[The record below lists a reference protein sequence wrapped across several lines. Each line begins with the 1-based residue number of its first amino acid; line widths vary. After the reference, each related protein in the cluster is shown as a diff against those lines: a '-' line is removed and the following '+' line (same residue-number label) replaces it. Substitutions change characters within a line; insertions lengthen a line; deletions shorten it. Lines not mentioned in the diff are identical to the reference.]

1 VAKRLAVGIVGFGKM
16 GRVRAQAVAE
26 HPALELVAVADPKL
40 DPAARPS
47 GCLAFD
53 TADALL
59 THGVDAV
66 FVCTPNAITA
76 DVVVAALDAGCH
88 VFSEKPPGRDLSDVH
103 RIREA
108 EGRHPEQKLKFG
120 FNHRYH
126 GAVRQALALARTGS
140 LGRLLWIR
148 GVYGKS
154 GGDGFEASWRSSRE
168 IAGGG
173 ILLDQGIHMIDLFR
187 VFCGDFVEVKSFVSR
202 SFWERIGVEDNA
214 FALLRNARG
223 QVAMLHSSAT
233 QWKHRFS
240 LDIFLS
246 EGYVA
251 VNGILSGTRSYGRE
265 TLVVARRQPDESRA
279 PGDPREEITF
289 FDEDYSWRTEVAE
302 FADCIVRDRPVLVGT
317 SEDAL
322 RAMELVFRIYEDDH
336 WLGALG
342 VSKVGSLPAVDPL

>member
-1 VAKRLAVGIVGFGKM
+1 MRRIAVGIVGFGKM
-16 GRVRAQAVAE
+16 GRVRADAVAR
-26 HPALELVAVADPKL
+26 HPGLHLTAVADPKL
-40 DPAARPS
+40 DPTALPP
-47 GCLAFD
+47 GCPGLDSAG
-53 TADALL
+53 ALL

-66 FVCTPNAITA
+66 FVCTPNASTA
-76 DVVVAALDAGCH
+76 DVVVAALEAGCH
-88 VFSEKPPGRDLSDVH
+88 VFSEKPPGRDLADVH

-108 EGRHPEQKLKFG
+108 EARHPGQKLKFG

-126 GAVRQALALARTGS
+126 GAVRQALSLVRTGA

-154 GGDGFEASWRSSRE
+154 GGDGFEEGWRSNRE

-173 ILLDQGIHMIDLFR
+173 ILLDQGIHMLDLFR
-187 VFCGDFVEVKSFVSR
+187 AFCGEFIEVKSFVSR

-214 FALLRNARG
+214 FALLRSADG

-240 LDIFLS
+240 LEIFLS

-251 VNGILSGTRSYGRE
+251 VNGLLSSTRSYGRE
-265 TLVVARRQPDESRA
+265 TLVVARRQPDDARA
-279 PGDPREEITF
+279 PGDPREETTF
-289 FDEDYSWRTEVAE
+289 FDEDSSWAMEVDE
-302 FADCIVRDRPVLVGT
+302 FTACILRDRPVAVGT

-322 RAMELVFRIYEDDH
+322 RAMELVSRIYQDDKS
-336 WLGALG
+336 WLDSVESGEAKALPE
-342 VSKVGSLPAVDPL
+342 VGRR